1 VTYDFSQLDELE
13 HAYSITVHKS
23 QGSEFPIIIMP
34 VSWFPPILA
43 TRNLLYTAVSRG
55 KKAVILVGS
64 ENRMHAMI
72 DNNRI
77 TERYSGLAVRLKAFM
92 DR

>member
-1 VTYDFSQLDELE
+1 MIFTLDELE

-23 QGSEFPIIIMP
+23 QGSEFNYNNAGIL
-34 VSWFPPILA
+34 VSSYTCNAKPA
-43 TRNLLYTAVSRG
+43 LYRSVQG

-77 TERYSGLAVRLKAFM
+77 TERYSGLAVG
-92 DR
+92 